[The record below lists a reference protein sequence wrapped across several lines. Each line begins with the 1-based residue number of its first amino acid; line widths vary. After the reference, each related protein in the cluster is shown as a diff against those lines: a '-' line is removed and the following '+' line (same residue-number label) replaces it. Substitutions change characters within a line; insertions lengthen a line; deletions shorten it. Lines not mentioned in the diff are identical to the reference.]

1 MRWREDL
8 KINMAALQM
17 ANILNGLSGIE
28 TLLTN
33 GFQAVHTKIASEVG
47 TLHTKLDTVNTNIVG
62 QLQTVNTKINSA
74 LPSSITSTGIPS
86 SLETRIDS
94 AIEGVTAFVT
104 KAADA
109 ANTELN
115 PTVPATQGGSTT
127 APTPMATLSSP
138 DGSVTLGAI
147 TAPLHITT
155 IGGTTPTGAQTP
167 IAAGQQSPVE
177 KAMDI
182 RITLLTA
189 QVSALQAQ
197 VETLT
202 KEWEGAKQEAA
213 LTEERL
219 RQVELAMLRIPD
231 IQKVQ
236 TQLTKK
242 VNTMSTAHEGLAKV
256 FTTLTPLS
264 TPAASPPGETEP
276 AT

>member
-1 MRWREDL
+1 LSWDTVL

-28 TLLTN
+28 SLLTN

-47 TLHTKLDTVNTNIVG
+47 TLHTKLDTVNTNIAG

-74 LPSSITSTGIPS
+74 LPSNIMSTGIPS

-94 AIEGVTAFVT
+94 AIEGVTALVA
-104 KAADA
+104 KAGDE
-109 ANTELN
+109 ANTMLN
-115 PTVPATQGGSTT
+115 PVST

-138 DGSVTLGAI
+138 EVNVSLG
-147 TAPLHITT
+147 TMSSPPTVTT

-167 IAAGQQSPVE
+167 IAAGQQSPAE

-189 QVSALQAQ
+189 QVSGLQAQ
-197 VETLT
+197 METLT
-202 KEWEGAKQEAA
+202 KEWEGTKQEAA

-264 TPAASPPGETEP
+264 TPSASPPAETELP
-276 AT
+276 LSTSTTS